1 MFDAELA
8 ELNAPGLSNAS
19 GLTDEARATIHGR
32 MRAQAQLAP
41 VRLAEWIQ
49 TLDPTDEDQ
58 ADRLTE
64 VYEALAPDAVALEAF
79 FLAELN
85 RLLAVC
91 EAHPGSGPVFV
102 ALFGLGWFEDYA
114 PESLQRSAR
123 ERLVLGLGSSSASV
137 CRVCAD
143 MLAGFDIGRDAAAR
157 TATEAALRDS
167 DWKVRAFAERTLS
180 EAGLL
185 PQGHR
190 VSLIDWLRRRMGSWP
205 NTGYV

>member
-8 ELNAPGLSNAS
+8 ELNAPAS
-19 GLTDEARATIHGR
+19 ELTHEAQEAIYSR
-32 MRAQAQLAP
+32 MRAQAKASP

-49 TLDPTDEDQ
+49 TLDPTDEGQ

-85 RLLAVC
+85 RLLSVC
-91 EAHPGSGPVFV
+91 EAHPGSKPAFF
-102 ALFGLGWFEDYA
+102 ALYCLSLFDVEA
-114 PESLQRSAR
+114 PESLQRAAR
-123 ERLVLGLGSSSASV
+123 DRLVLGLGSSSASV
-137 CRVCAD
+137 RRACVD

-157 TATEAALRDS
+157 AATEAALRDS
-167 DWKVRAFAERTLS
+167 DWRVRTFAESTLS

-185 PQGHR
+185 PQGYR
-190 VSLIDWLRRRMGSWP
+190 ASLIDRLRRKMGFFKYSA
-205 NTGYV
+205 YV